1 LSRNYIID
9 YACIERQ
16 VREIIYFLG
25 EKLDS
30 KVVETLEAVF
40 KRVQFVIMDLEATN
54 LDDDV
59 SQFL

>member
-1 LSRNYIID
+1 MSRNYIID